1 MNSLIYFN
9 NCASTQDELIDF
21 LNQHYL
27 SEDFLAIYTFN
38 QTKGR
43 GQYGNSWENL
53 PEENLAYSFA
63 LKTKNINVSDTCFNF
78 YTAILVRDFIANL
91 TKTEVKIKWPND
103 LILKNKKICG
113 MLFEKNKNYFVVGIG
128 INILQENFKNLPK
141 AGSVLS
147 QTGLSFE
154 LKAFTESLHQYLF
167 EHLVQKEIP
176 NDVLELYH
184 LHLYRKNEVSVFEKN
199 EVRQNGIIQN
209 VDENGHIW
217 IDLENE
223 GLQKFFHKEIELLY

>member
-27 SEDFLAIYTFN
+27 SEDFLAVYTFN

-53 PEENLAYSFA
+53 PEKNLAYSFA

-141 AGSVLS
+141 AGSVLR

-176 NDVLELYH
+176 NNILELYH

-199 EVRQNGIIQN
+199 VVRQNGIIQK
-209 VDENGHIW
+209 VDENGYIW

>member
-27 SEDFLAIYTFN
+27 SEDFLAVYTFN

-63 LKTKNINVSDTCFNF
+63 LKTKNINISDTCFNF

-113 MLFEKNKNYFVVGIG
+113 MLFEKSKNYFVVGIG

-154 LKAFTESLHQYLF
+154 LKTFAESLHQYIF

-176 NDVLELYH
+176 NNILELYH

-199 EVRQNGIIQN
+199 KVRQNGIIKN
-209 VDENGHIW
+209 VDENGYIW

>member
-27 SEDFLAIYTFN
+27 SEDFLAVYTFN

-113 MLFEKNKNYFVVGIG
+113 MLFEKSKNYFVVGIG

-176 NDVLELYH
+176 NNILELYH

-199 EVRQNGIIQN
+199 EVRQNGIIKN

>member
-27 SEDFLAIYTFN
+27 SEDFLAFYTFN

-176 NDVLELYH
+176 NNILELYH

-209 VDENGHIW
+209 VDENGYIW

>member
-27 SEDFLAIYTFN
+27 SEDFLAVYTFN

-63 LKTKNINVSDTCFNF
+63 LKTKNINISDTCFNF

-113 MLFEKNKNYFVVGIG
+113 MLFEKSKNYFVVGIG

-176 NDVLELYH
+176 NNILELYQ

-209 VDENGHIW
+209 VDENGYIW

>member
-27 SEDFLAIYTFN
+27 SEDFLAVYTFN

-63 LKTKNINVSDTCFNF
+63 LKTKNINISDTCFNF

-176 NDVLELYH
+176 NNILELYH

-199 EVRQNGIIQN
+199 KVRQNGIIKN
-209 VDENGHIW
+209 VDENGYIW

>member
-27 SEDFLAIYTFN
+27 SEDFLAVYTFN

-63 LKTKNINVSDTCFNF
+63 LKNKNINVSDTCFNF

-176 NDVLELYH
+176 NNILELYH

-199 EVRQNGIIQN
+199 KVRQNGIIKN

>member
-9 NCASTQDELIDF
+9 NCTSTQDELIDF

-27 SEDFLAIYTFN
+27 SEDFLAVYTFN

-141 AGSVLS
+141 AGSVLR

-176 NDVLELYH
+176 NNILELYH

-199 EVRQNGIIQN
+199 EVRQNGIIKN
-209 VDENGHIW
+209 VDENGYIW

>member
-27 SEDFLAIYTFN
+27 SEDFLAVYTFN

-63 LKTKNINVSDTCFNF
+63 LKTKNINISDTCFNF

-113 MLFEKNKNYFVVGIG
+113 MLFEKNKNYYVVGIG

-141 AGSVLS
+141 AGSILS

-167 EHLVQKEIP
+167 EHLIQKEIP
-176 NDVLELYH
+176 NNILELYQ

-209 VDENGHIW
+209 VDENGYIW

>member
-27 SEDFLAIYTFN
+27 SEDFLAVYTFN

-141 AGSVLS
+141 AGSILS
-147 QTGLSFE
+147 QTGLFFE

-176 NDVLELYH
+176 NNILELYH

-199 EVRQNGIIQN
+199 EVRQNGIIQK
-209 VDENGHIW
+209 VDENGYIW

>member
-27 SEDFLAIYTFN
+27 SEDFLAVYTFN

-63 LKTKNINVSDTCFNF
+63 LKTKNINISDTCFNF

-154 LKAFTESLHQYLF
+154 LKGFTESFHQYLF

-176 NDVLELYH
+176 NNILELYL

-209 VDENGHIW
+209 VDENGYIW

>member
-9 NCASTQDELIDF
+9 NCTSTQDELIDF
-21 LNQHYL
+21 LNRHYL
-27 SEDFLAIYTFN
+27 SEDFLAVYTFN

-53 PEENLAYSFA
+53 PEKNLAYSFA

-113 MLFEKNKNYFVVGIG
+113 MLFEKSKNYFVVGIG

-176 NDVLELYH
+176 NNILELYH

-199 EVRQNGIIQN
+199 KVRQNGIIKN
-209 VDENGHIW
+209 VDETGHIW

>member
-27 SEDFLAIYTFN
+27 SEDFLAVYTFN

-53 PEENLAYSFA
+53 PEKNLAYSFA

-113 MLFEKNKNYFVVGIG
+113 MLFEKNKNYFLVGIG

-147 QTGLSFE
+147 QTGLFFE

-176 NDVLELYH
+176 NNILELYQ

-199 EVRQNGIIQN
+199 EVRQNGIIQK
-209 VDENGHIW
+209 VDENGYIW

>member
-27 SEDFLAIYTFN
+27 SEDFLAVYTFN

-63 LKTKNINVSDTCFNF
+63 LKTKNINISDTCFNF

-113 MLFEKNKNYFVVGIG
+113 MLFEKSKNYFVVGIG

-176 NDVLELYH
+176 NNILELYH

-199 EVRQNGIIQN
+199 EVRQNGIIKN
-209 VDENGHIW
+209 VDETGHIW

>member
-27 SEDFLAIYTFN
+27 SEDFLAVYTFN

-113 MLFEKNKNYFVVGIG
+113 MLFEKNKNYFLVGIG

-147 QTGLSFE
+147 QTGLFFE
-154 LKAFTESLHQYLF
+154 LKTFAESLHQYLF

-176 NDVLELYH
+176 NNILELYQ

-199 EVRQNGIIQN
+199 EVRQNGIIKN
-209 VDENGHIW
+209 VDENGYIW

-223 GLQKFFHKEIELLY
+223 GLKKFFHKEIELLY

>member
-27 SEDFLAIYTFN
+27 SEDFLAVYTFN

-176 NDVLELYH
+176 NNILELYQ
-184 LHLYRKNEVSVFEKN
+184 LHLYRKNEISVFEKN
-199 EVRQNGIIQN
+199 EVRQNGIIKN
-209 VDENGHIW
+209 VDETGHIW

>member
-27 SEDFLAIYTFN
+27 SEDFLAVYTFN

-113 MLFEKNKNYFVVGIG
+113 MLFEKSKNYFVVGIG

-176 NDVLELYH
+176 NNILELYQ

-199 EVRQNGIIQN
+199 KVRQNGIIEN
-209 VDENGHIW
+209 VDETGHIW

>member
-27 SEDFLAIYTFN
+27 SEDFLAVYTFN

-63 LKTKNINVSDTCFNF
+63 LKTKNINISDTCFNF

-141 AGSVLS
+141 AGSILS

-176 NDVLELYH
+176 NNILELYL

-209 VDENGHIW
+209 VDETGHIW
-217 IDLENE
+217 IDLEIE

>member
-27 SEDFLAIYTFN
+27 SEDFLAVYTFN

-91 TKTEVKIKWPND
+91 TKTEAKIKWPND

-113 MLFEKNKNYFVVGIG
+113 MLFEKSKNYFVVGIG

-176 NDVLELYH
+176 NNILELYH

-209 VDENGHIW
+209 VDENGYIW

>member
-27 SEDFLAIYTFN
+27 SEDFLAVYTFN

-176 NDVLELYH
+176 NNILELYH

-199 EVRQNGIIQN
+199 KVRQNGIIKN
-209 VDENGHIW
+209 VDETGHIW

>member
-27 SEDFLAIYTFN
+27 SEDFLAVYTFN

-53 PEENLAYSFA
+53 PEKNLAYSFA

-176 NDVLELYH
+176 NNILELYH

-209 VDENGHIW
+209 VDENGYIW

-223 GLQKFFHKEIELLY
+223 GLKKFFHKEIELLY

>member
-27 SEDFLAIYTFN
+27 SEDFLAVYTFN

-53 PEENLAYSFA
+53 PEKNLAYSFA

-113 MLFEKNKNYFVVGIG
+113 MLFEKSKNYFVVGIG

-199 EVRQNGIIQN
+199 EVRQNGIIKN
-209 VDENGHIW
+209 VDENGYIW

>member
-27 SEDFLAIYTFN
+27 SEDFLAVYTFN

-63 LKTKNINVSDTCFNF
+63 LKTKNINISDTCFNF

-113 MLFEKNKNYFVVGIG
+113 MLFEKKKNYFVVGIG

-176 NDVLELYH
+176 NNILELYH

-209 VDENGHIW
+209 VDENGYIW

>member
-27 SEDFLAIYTFN
+27 SEDFLAVYTFN

-63 LKTKNINVSDTCFNF
+63 LKTKNINISDTCFNF

-113 MLFEKNKNYFVVGIG
+113 MLFEKNKNYFMVGIG

-154 LKAFTESLHQYLF
+154 LKGFTESFHQYLF

-176 NDVLELYH
+176 NNILELYQ

-199 EVRQNGIIQN
+199 EVRQNGIIKN
-209 VDENGHIW
+209 VDENGYIW

>member
-27 SEDFLAIYTFN
+27 SEDFLAVYTFN

-91 TKTEVKIKWPND
+91 TKTEAKIKWPND
-103 LILKNKKICG
+103 LIHKNKKICG
-113 MLFEKNKNYFVVGIG
+113 MLFEKNKNYFMVGIG

-176 NDVLELYH
+176 NNILELYH

-209 VDENGHIW
+209 VDENGYIW

>member
-27 SEDFLAIYTFN
+27 SEDFLAVYTFN

-141 AGSVLS
+141 AGSILS

-154 LKAFTESLHQYLF
+154 LKAFTESLHQHLF

-209 VDENGHIW
+209 VDENGYIW

>member
-27 SEDFLAIYTFN
+27 SGDFLAVYTFN

-53 PEENLAYSFA
+53 PEKNLAYSFA

-176 NDVLELYH
+176 NNILELYQ

-199 EVRQNGIIQN
+199 KVRQNGIIQN
-209 VDENGHIW
+209 VDETGHIW

>member
-27 SEDFLAIYTFN
+27 SEDFLAVYTFN

-113 MLFEKNKNYFVVGIG
+113 MLFEKKKNYFVVGIG

-154 LKAFTESLHQYLF
+154 LKTFTESLHQYLF

-176 NDVLELYH
+176 NNILELYH

-199 EVRQNGIIQN
+199 KVRQNGIIKN
-209 VDENGHIW
+209 VDETGHIW

>member
-27 SEDFLAIYTFN
+27 SEDFLAVYTFN

-63 LKTKNINVSDTCFNF
+63 LKTKNINISDTCFNF

-141 AGSVLS
+141 AGSILS

-154 LKAFTESLHQYLF
+154 LKTFAESLHQYLF

-176 NDVLELYH
+176 NNILELYH

-199 EVRQNGIIQN
+199 EVRQNGIIKN
-209 VDENGHIW
+209 VDENGYIW

>member
-27 SEDFLAIYTFN
+27 SEDFLAVYTFN

-53 PEENLAYSFA
+53 PEKNLAYSFA

-113 MLFEKNKNYFVVGIG
+113 MLFEKSKNYFVVGIG

-154 LKAFTESLHQYLF
+154 LKGFTESFHQYLF

-176 NDVLELYH
+176 NNILELYQ

-199 EVRQNGIIQN
+199 EVRQNGIIKN
-209 VDENGHIW
+209 VDETGHIW

>member
-27 SEDFLAIYTFN
+27 SEDFLAVYTFN

-63 LKTKNINVSDTCFNF
+63 LKTKNINISDTCFNF

-113 MLFEKNKNYFVVGIG
+113 MLFEKSKNYFVVGIG

-176 NDVLELYH
+176 NNILELYQ

-199 EVRQNGIIQN
+199 EVRQNGIIKN
-209 VDENGHIW
+209 VDETGHIW

>member
-27 SEDFLAIYTFN
+27 SEDFLAVYTFN

-63 LKTKNINVSDTCFNF
+63 LKTKNINISDTCFNF

-113 MLFEKNKNYFVVGIG
+113 MLFEKSKNYFVVGIG

-154 LKAFTESLHQYLF
+154 LKTFAESLHQYLF

-176 NDVLELYH
+176 NNILELYH

-209 VDENGHIW
+209 VDETGHIW

>member
-27 SEDFLAIYTFN
+27 SEDFLAVYTFN

-63 LKTKNINVSDTCFNF
+63 LKTKNINISDTCFNF

-128 INILQENFKNLPK
+128 INILQKNFKNLPK
-141 AGSVLS
+141 AGSILS
-147 QTGLSFE
+147 QTRLSFE

-176 NDVLELYH
+176 NNILELYH

-199 EVRQNGIIQN
+199 EVRQNGIIKN
-209 VDENGHIW
+209 VDENGYIW

>member
-27 SEDFLAIYTFN
+27 SEDFLAVYTFN

-141 AGSVLS
+141 AGSVLR

-176 NDVLELYH
+176 NNILELYQ

-199 EVRQNGIIQN
+199 EVRQNGIIKN
-209 VDENGHIW
+209 VDETGYIW

>member
-27 SEDFLAIYTFN
+27 SEDFLAVYTFN

-53 PEENLAYSFA
+53 PEKNLAYSFA

-78 YTAILVRDFIANL
+78 YTAILVRDFIVNL

-113 MLFEKNKNYFVVGIG
+113 MLFEKSKNYFVVGIG

-199 EVRQNGIIQN
+199 EVRQNGIIQS
-209 VDENGHIW
+209 VDENGYIW

-223 GLQKFFHKEIELLY
+223 GMQKFFHKEIELLY

>member
-27 SEDFLAIYTFN
+27 SEDFLAVYTFN

-53 PEENLAYSFA
+53 PEKNLAYSFA

-113 MLFEKNKNYFVVGIG
+113 MLFEKNKNYFLVGIG

-176 NDVLELYH
+176 NNILELYH

-199 EVRQNGIIQN
+199 EVRQNGIIKN
-209 VDENGHIW
+209 VDETGHIW

>member
-27 SEDFLAIYTFN
+27 SEDFLAIHTFN

-91 TKTEVKIKWPND
+91 TKTEVKIKLTND

-113 MLFEKNKNYFVVGIG
+113 MLFEKSKNYFVVGIG

-176 NDVLELYH
+176 NNILELYQ

-199 EVRQNGIIQN
+199 EVRQNGIIKN
-209 VDENGHIW
+209 VDETGHIW

>member
-21 LNQHYL
+21 LNRHYL
-27 SEDFLAIYTFN
+27 SEDFLAVYTFN

-63 LKTKNINVSDTCFNF
+63 LKTKNINISDTCFNF

-113 MLFEKNKNYFVVGIG
+113 MIFEKNKNYFVVGIG

-141 AGSVLS
+141 AGSILS

-199 EVRQNGIIQN
+199 EVRQNGIIKN
-209 VDENGHIW
+209 VDENGYIW

>member
-27 SEDFLAIYTFN
+27 SEDFLAVYTFN

-53 PEENLAYSFA
+53 PEKNLAYSFA

-176 NDVLELYH
+176 NNILELYH

-199 EVRQNGIIQN
+199 KVRQNGIIEN
-209 VDENGHIW
+209 VDETGHIW

>member
-27 SEDFLAIYTFN
+27 SEDFLAVYTFN

-63 LKTKNINVSDTCFNF
+63 LKTKNINISDTCFNF

-176 NDVLELYH
+176 NNILELYH

-199 EVRQNGIIQN
+199 EVRQNGIIKN
-209 VDENGHIW
+209 VDENGYIW